1 MSKLTDELK
10 QEHAFLVHMLD
21 QVRSTAVSSDAARKH
36 LFSAKAKLLA
46 HLEKENRLLYPAL
59 REAAKRDPVV
69 DVMLTTFAA
78 EMEQVADAAMTFFEK
93 YSKSGEVLDFERE
106 LGVLLGALTMR
117 IRREESMLYA
127 AYDRLY
133 ASPAPA

>member
-1 MSKLTDELK
+1 MTKLIDELK
-10 QEHAFLVHMLD
+10 QEHAFLVQMLD
-21 QVRSTAVSSDAARKH
+21 QVRSTGVGSHAAHKH
-36 LFSAKAKLLA
+36 LLSAKAKLLA

-69 DVMLTTFAA
+69 DVMLATFAA

-93 YSKSGEVLDFERE
+93 YSQSGEGLNFGGEFGALV
-106 LGVLLGALTMR
+106 GALTMR

-127 AYDRLY
+127 AYDR
-133 ASPAPA
+133 